1 MSELVRGGG
10 MALVGLNAFGIYLA
24 LRDYVWRSSKKGP
37 PDLQEAWKRKEL
49 VSSLS
54 LGRLGVL
61 SGLSRNAV
69 RRALT
74 KLEEVGWIEVLGS
87 DTKTRV
93 YLLGRVNEKVEVY
106 FPTVEVA
113 LLYPRKKYQEGPEK
127 TQRKPTGSAK
137 DPSERGPQKTQ
148 AMGPQ
153 RTQGGSAKDPSDG
166 STTNPVTLN
175 RNKECKQGIETSE
188 RPVRKVRRI
197 PWSAG
202 PDVAP
207 QPPTPK
213 PPPPSSAN
221 GERKLTFEEARHL
234 RSALV
239 KKAEERAG
247 DYTTRE
253 VVAAWRSEYHRIF
266 EVEDVDLRT
275 KAARTRAA
283 RIVETRSASWF
294 GGDRASLVGYLGASL
309 RWWKRQKDAKASFP
323 AALPSLEQLFEE
335 KSGGRAS
342 WFFKQWQ
349 SGGMKPSGE

>member
-1 MSELVRGGG
+1 
-10 MALVGLNAFGIYLA
+10 MALVGLNAWGIYLA

-37 PDLQEAWKRKEL
+37 EDLREAWKRKDL
-49 VSSLS
+49 VASLS
-54 LGRLGVL
+54 LGRLMAL
-61 SGLSRNAV
+61 AGLSRNAV
-69 RRALT
+69 RRALL
-74 KLEEVGWIEVLGS
+74 KLEEAGWIEVYQTGS
-87 DTKTRV
+87 RTRI
-93 YLLGRVNEKVEVY
+93 YLLGRVVGSVEVY
-106 FPTVEVA
+106 LSSLSVGEEV
-113 LLYPRKKYQEGPEK
+113 LYPRMEYKMGLQMTPRVSK
-127 TQRKPTGSAK
+127 GSAEIRSK
-137 DPSERGPQKTQ
+137 GPQETQ
-148 AMGPQ
+148 E
-153 RTQGGSAKDPSDG
+153 G
-166 STTNPVTLN
+166 STTLTSEGSTANPVTLN
-175 RNKECKQGIETSE
+175 LNVEEKLETKTSE

-213 PPPPSSAN
+213 PPPPTPAN

-283 RIVETRSASWF
+283 RTVETRSASWF